1 MSTVRSALIVNGTGF
16 VPCSETCDSLITLLN
31 RAQTFD
37 YVRETS
43 VERAPTEQSQ
53 VPDLILPRFLF
64 QDWSRYGMQ
73 FCRKA
78 WASAH
83 TFAVLCSRCGQSRET
98 IPPALI
104 DVDDFVICPYE
115 ENEFLFRIRRLV
127 KRKRAV
133 ASSMTVAGENP
144 LDPDLLVG
152 GSEAFLQVVAK
163 AGFLAQSKAPV
174 VISGETGSG
183 KELLARAIH
192 YRSARKGK
200 PFIPVNCGALPDE
213 LFENELFG
221 HVKGAYTNAATA
233 ENGLIAEAESGT
245 LFLDEVDT
253 LSPAAQIKLLRF
265 LQSGEYR
272 PLGSSRG
279 LLADVRVVAATNT
292 DLYRCVERKLF
303 REDLHYRL
311 NVLSL
316 TIPPLRDRGG
326 DVLTLAGHFLTVYA
340 KEHDRNAA
348 RLSEG
353 AMKKLADYSWP
364 GNVRELESVIQRAI
378 VLQTSEV
385 LAPDDLELPNAS
397 ERIEPQ
403 PELFRLRKSL
413 TIGQFERNFLANLLT
428 AHAGNISRAAKAAG
442 KDRRS
447 FQRLMTKYALD
458 RKSFKKLPSA
468 TNQRPGDVRSIRRV

>member
-1 MSTVRSALIVNGTGF
+1 MSTVRSALIVNGNDF
-16 VPCSETCDSLITLLN
+16 VPCSETCGSLITLLD
-31 RAQTFD
+31 RVQTFD

-43 VERAPTEQSQ
+43 VESARSDPNL

-64 QDWSRYGMQ
+64 QDWARYGMQ
-73 FCRKA
+73 FCKRA

-83 TFAVLCSRCGQSRET
+83 TFAVLCGQRGQSREK

-115 ENEFLFRIRRLV
+115 ENEFLFRIRRLL
-127 KRKRAV
+127 KRKRSV
-133 ASSMTVAGENP
+133 ARSISVDGEN
-144 LDPDLLVG
+144 LRDPDLLVG
-152 GSEAFLQVVAK
+152 ESEAFLQVLAK
-163 AGFLAQSKAPV
+163 VGFLAQSKAPV
-174 VISGETGSG
+174 IISGETGSG

-192 YRSARKGK
+192 YQSARRGK
-200 PFIPVNCGALPDE
+200 PFIPMNCGALPDE

-221 HVKGAYTNAATA
+221 HLKGAYTNAATA
-233 ENGLIAEAESGT
+233 ENGLIAEAETGT

-272 PLGSSRG
+272 PLGSSRA
-279 LLADVRVVAATNT
+279 LLADVRVIAATNT
-292 DLYRCVERKLF
+292 DLYGCVERKLF

-326 DVLTLAGHFLTVYA
+326 DVLTLAGHFLAVYA
-340 KEHDRNAA
+340 KEHDRNTP

-353 AMKKLADYSWP
+353 AIKKLANYSWP
-364 GNVRELESVIQRAI
+364 GNVRELESVMQRAI
-378 VLQTSEV
+378 VLQASDV
-385 LAPDDLELPNAS
+385 VVPDDLELPHANR
-397 ERIEPQ
+397 EIESQ

-413 TIGQFERNFLANLLT
+413 AIGQFERNFLANLLT

-447 FQRLMTKYALD
+447 FQRLMTKHALN
-458 RKSFKKLPSA
+458 RKSFKKLTSA
-468 TNQRPGDVRSIRRV
+468 TNQSS

>member
-1 MSTVRSALIVNGTGF
+1 MRSALIVNGTGF
-16 VPCSETCDSLITLLN
+16 IPCSETCDSLIALLN

-43 VERAPTEQSQ
+43 IERARTEPNLA
-53 VPDLILPRFLF
+53 PDLILPRFLV
-64 QDWSRYGMQ
+64 QDWARYGMQ
-73 FCRKA
+73 FCKRA
-78 WASAH
+78 WASAQ
-83 TFAVLCSRCGQSRET
+83 TFAVLCGRCGQSRET

-115 ENEFLFRIRRLV
+115 ENEFLFRIRRLL
-127 KRKRAV
+127 KRKRLV
-133 ASSMTVAGENP
+133 TPSVTAG
-144 LDPDLLVG
+144 DKHQRDRDLLVG
-152 GSEAFLQVVAK
+152 ESEAFLEVVAK

-192 YRSARKGK
+192 YQSVRKGK

-233 ENGLIAEAESGT
+233 ENGLIAEAEGGT

-272 PLGSSRG
+272 PLGSSRA

-292 DLYRCVERKLF
+292 DLNRCVELKLF

-326 DVLTLAGHFLTVYA
+326 DVLTLAGHFLAVYA
-340 KEHDRNAA
+340 KEHDRKTP

-353 AMKKLADYSWP
+353 AMKKLANYSWP

-378 VLQTSEV
+378 VLQAAEELV
-385 LAPDDLELPNAS
+385 PDDFGLPHAGQEIDS
-397 ERIEPQ
+397 HS
-403 PELFRLRKSL
+403 ELFRLRKSFA
-413 TIGQFERNFLANLLT
+413 IGQFERNFLANLLT
-428 AHAGNISRAAKAAG
+428 VHKGNISRAAKAAG

-458 RKSFKKLPSA
+458 RLSFKILPSA
-468 TNQRPGDVRSIRRV
+468 IKKSS